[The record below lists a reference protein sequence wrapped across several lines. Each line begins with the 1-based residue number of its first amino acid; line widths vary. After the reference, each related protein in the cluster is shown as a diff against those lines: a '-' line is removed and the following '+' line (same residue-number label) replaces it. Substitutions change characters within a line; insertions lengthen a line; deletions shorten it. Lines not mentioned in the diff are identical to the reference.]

1 MAIDH
6 KQSVAEHVLEAQRQ
20 ERLAEMRLA
29 RRVARGILREIT
41 VMGEADGEDTADS
54 FFSPTV
60 VRTRAKVRGV
70 QERLLYLVEEIVE
83 QGRKHA

>member
-1 MAIDH
+1 MINH
-6 KQSVAEHVLEAQRQ
+6 KKSVAEHVLEAQKQ
-20 ERLAEMRLA
+20 ERLAEIRLA
-29 RRVARGILREIT
+29 RRVARSILRDIAI
-41 VMGEADGEDTADS
+41 MGEADGEDTADA

-83 QGRKHA
+83 QGRKHD

>member
-1 MAIDH
+1 MIDH
-6 KQSVAEHVLEAQRQ
+6 KQSVAEHVLEVEKR

-29 RRVARGILREIT
+29 RQVAKGILREIAI
-41 VMGEADGEDTADS
+41 MGEADGEDTADA

-70 QERLLYLVEEIVE
+70 QERLLYLVEETVE
-83 QGRKHA
+83 QGRKHD